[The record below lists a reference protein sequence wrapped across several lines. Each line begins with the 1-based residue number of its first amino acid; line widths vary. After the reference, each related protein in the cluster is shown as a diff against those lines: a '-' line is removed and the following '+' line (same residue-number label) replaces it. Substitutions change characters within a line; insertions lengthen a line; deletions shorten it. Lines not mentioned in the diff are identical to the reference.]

1 LEITDRK
8 SFITLGSGHG
18 IMTYS
23 SGERY
28 DGNWDNNE
36 RNGYGMLFSA
46 NGNLLFSENW
56 KNDEMTN

>member
-1 LEITDRK
+1 
-8 SFITLGSGHG
+8 
-18 IMTYS
+18 MTYS

-28 DGNWDNNE
+28 DGNWDNDE

-46 NGNLLFSENW
+46 NGNLLFSGNW